1 LREELGLETDILHP
15 ERVRQLWKFLGEKV
29 AEQYPHLVAAT
40 PQEDID
46 DMQTS
51 VDHPVPMAPL
61 VPVQSTPSSS
71 SRTCASTQDSA
82 GELPMEVLENDPPA
96 STTTQ
101 EEFDI
106 LEPTY
111 LENIQEEVDQEL
123 QDAMIISN
131 HPRLQSETAVAG
143 SSSVSPKRKR
153 EQVQLQRSAGSEGKA
168 SPKKQANKAAF
179 KSKTF
184 GPAVRALTA
193 SHVPAMMTTGSIDH
207 IGRDKQPRK
216 RAKKGPNSKS
226 PEVESTRDDRVTDS
240 ESNNALTAED
250 VSPSEQ
256 LLRALRLMKRA
267 NKSER
272 TVRDTIGLD
281 PDDFNK
287 RIVHHREK
295 FPHTQ
300 RKYKQA
306 DHIANAICQDR
317 GQARLHP
324 SKVNTYRIPDPA
336 ERKVPLDRGGRP
348 KRTWRK
354 VNEGGWKW
362 VRKDGKAFTPTL
374 LFHKFDSH
382 TDEYLGCYTVKTM
395 LAEEIEATRPSG
407 GKSRTSA
414 CSNSRTAMPR
424 KQTASTATPGRTTNV
439 AHCGVNSTNT
449 AKSRV
454 STLSSSKS

>member
-15 ERVRQLWKFLGEKV
+15 ERVRQLWKFLREKV

-111 LENIQEEVDQEL
+111 LENIQEEVGQEL

-131 HPRLQSETAVAG
+131 HPRLQSGTAVAG

-153 EQVQLQRSAGSEGKA
+153 EQAQLQRSAGSEGKA

-184 GPAVRALTA
+184 EPAVRALTA

-226 PEVESTRDDRVTDS
+226 HEVESTRDDRGTDS

-287 RIVHHREK
+287 RIVHHRENSPTPRGSTSRRITSQTQYARIGAKPGCIRPKSTHTGYRTQQSAK
-295 FPHTQ
+295 FLS
-300 RKYKQA
+300 
-306 DHIANAICQDR
+306 IAEV
-317 GQARLHP
+317 GQSAL
-324 SKVNTYRIPDPA
+324 
-336 ERKVPLDRGGRP
+336 GGR
-348 KRTWRK
+348 
-354 VNEGGWKW
+354 
-362 VRKDGKAFTPTL
+362 
-374 LFHKFDSH
+374 S
-382 TDEYLGCYTVKTM
+382 
-395 LAEEIEATRPSG
+395 TRVAGNGFEKMERRSLPHYCS
-407 GKSRTSA
+407 TSL
-414 CSNSRTAMPR
+414 
-424 KQTASTATPGRTTNV
+424 TATPTSIWAATQ
-439 AHCGVNSTNT
+439 
-449 AKSRV
+449 
-454 STLSSSKS
+454 